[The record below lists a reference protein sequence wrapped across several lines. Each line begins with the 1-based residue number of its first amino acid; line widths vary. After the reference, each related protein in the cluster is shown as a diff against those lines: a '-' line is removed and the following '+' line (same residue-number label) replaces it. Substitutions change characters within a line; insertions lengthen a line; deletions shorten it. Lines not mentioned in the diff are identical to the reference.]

1 MRDYPTGAQ
10 FNFSGKTLI
19 EDTETSHAFMDQG
32 EISTYITKGLVHGSV
47 KNPED
52 YGEAPSRW
60 AAGAIQL
67 LFSQP
72 SSLHFIIASIVL
84 YFALPFSISLVV
96 THVRRAEWIL
106 LIVWVGLVVIL
117 YAWHATT
124 SRTRFAGQSII
135 RVVNT
140 TYWLTGPLTA
150 VFWMVFVPSYIL
162 LSGSLPF
169 HFNAEAMMAGGL
181 VVSTLQWV
189 IVVIAKRCAKA
200 CEMHLWR
207 SQQAWF
213 ALWPLNFLGIPRL
226 LNPNT
231 AWQIST
237 IQAKVTLCINACEVA
252 FLSSSIITGL
262 LTAHSRIT
270 SLSGAAALL
279 VGCMYALY
287 ALSLLIPTTSYLFNS
302 LLFNKPHPYN
312 ISSRHIL
319 GVFLVIC
326 LVLYVAY
333 SPDWALAFS
342 QFFAL
347 ETPSLFSSS

>member
-1 MRDYPTGAQ
+1 MRDYPTGIQ

-19 EDTETSHAFMDQG
+19 EDTETSHAFMAHG
-32 EISTYITKGLVHGSV
+32 ETSTYISKGLVHGSV

-72 SSLHFIIASIVL
+72 SSVKFIVASVL
-84 YFALPFSISLVV
+84 LYVLVPLSVSLLV
-96 THVRRAEWIL
+96 THVRRGEWVL
-106 LIVWVGLVVIL
+106 LGAWCACSVCAL
-117 YAWHATT
+117 AWHVTT
-124 SRTRFAGQSII
+124 SRTRIAAQAVI
-135 RVVNT
+135 RIVNT

-150 VFWMVFVPSYIL
+150 VFWMVFVPSFIL
-162 LSGSLPF
+162 LSGTLPF

-181 VVSTLQWV
+181 VVSTLQWAM
-189 IVVIAKRCAKA
+189 VVIAKRCANA

-237 IQAKVTLCINACEVA
+237 IQAKVTLCVNACEV
-252 FLSSSIITGL
+252 GL
-262 LTAHSRIT
+262 LSAAIVSALISSHDRIAT
-270 SLSGAAALL
+270 VSGAAALL
-279 VGCMYALY
+279 IGCLYALY

-302 LLFNKPHPYN
+302 ILFNKRHPYN

-319 GVFLVIC
+319 GGFLVVC

-347 ETPSLFSSS
+347 EAPSLF